1 MKESI
6 PLNNAK
12 FCRILISKET
22 VLKTQNFNEFQFE
35 SWNKKV
41 KKSSIKI
48 KKKINYFIEG
58 SLMANLTDDH
68 VVEVIGAI
76 NIFDKK
82 GDGKLPADKLVD
94 CLRALGLNPLKSD
107 VSKIVKDM
115 QECNVQE
122 RIDVEDF
129 LPIYEYFLRK
139 KKPSFQEL
147 CDGLK
152 ALNPNEQVDGRC
164 QLLEIR

>member
-1 MKESI
+1 
-6 PLNNAK
+6 
-12 FCRILISKET
+12 
-22 VLKTQNFNEFQFE
+22 
-35 SWNKKV
+35 
-41 KKSSIKI
+41 
-48 KKKINYFIEG
+48 
-58 SLMANLTDDH
+58 MANLTDDH